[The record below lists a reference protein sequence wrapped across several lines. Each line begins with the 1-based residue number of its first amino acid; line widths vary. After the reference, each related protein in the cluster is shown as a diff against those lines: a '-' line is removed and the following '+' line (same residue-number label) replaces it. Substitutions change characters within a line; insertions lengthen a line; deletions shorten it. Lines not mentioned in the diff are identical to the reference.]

1 MKERIIIIVL
11 FLSIIVEP
19 LSAEKLVNGTCPSS
33 LRTFCYDGIIVP
45 MWRPSTGITAGDKAA
60 RAIVYFSAL
69 MYLFLGVSIIAD
81 RFMAAI
87 EVITSQEK
95 EVIVRRKNGE
105 TQTISVRIWN
115 ETVSNLTL
123 MALGSS
129 APEILLSVIEI
140 IGKNFEAGD
149 LGPGTIVGSAAFN
162 LFVIIGVCIIVVPDG
177 QIRRIKHLSVFFI
190 TSSWSLFA
198 YLWMYL
204 IIAVFTPG
212 VVEVWEALLT
222 FIFFPV
228 IVICAYIAD
237 TKIFFKKFLKKKY
250 RATALMKAANGDLEL
265 TNHTEEVTYSL
276 TDGELLAEE
285 SEFDRHR
292 MDYVDAIKEI
302 RKRNPN
308 IGMKELEELAQM
320 EVLNKGPKSRAYYR
334 MQATRQLTGSGNVI
348 KKAKVERRMSFDDNR
363 LTTETYPPHVQRFFF
378 NPGHYTVMEN
388 VGTFPVTVTRVGGDM
403 HAVVSVEYFT
413 LDGTAVAEEDYE
425 PVKGVLLFSA
435 GETHKQIM
443 ITIIDDDIFEEDEHF
458 TVHLRN
464 LEVKHSKTKI
474 EPVLVD
480 PMVATIMV
488 LDDDHSG
495 VFQFEVTDLTVSE
508 SCEFAEVKVQ
518 RVSGCRGVVRLP
530 YQTSEGTAKGG
541 GKDFEDTVGYI
552 EFQND
557 QTEGIIRIRI
567 TDDNNY
573 EKSEYF
579 YVQLGEPVLIDK
591 DAITEWETIPSHL
604 FSRFSQRSDSLI
616 SGSGSVKKRNPLTPS
631 AKDGNVNPRKSLG
644 FVETGKPRLGQQT
657 RIKITITESTE
668 FKNTVDRL
676 VKQGT
681 LALVVGTS
689 SWKEQFI
696 EAITVSAGG
705 DVEGED
711 DEEKLPTCM
720 DYVMHFLT
728 VFWKVLFA
736 FVPPTDYGGGWL
748 CFSVCILVIGVLTA
762 VIGDVASSF
771 GCSIGLTDA
780 VTAIT
785 FVALGTSLP
794 DTFASKVAA
803 VGDQYADSSIGN
815 VTGSNAVNVFLGIGL
830 GWSIAA
836 IYHAIK
842 GTQFLVQPGSLG
854 FSVTTYCIFAL
865 FAIVLIMY
873 RRKKSIGGELGGP
886 KVAKYVSASILFFL
900 WFVYILLAGLE
911 NYCIIEGF

>member
-425 PVKGVLLFSA
+425 PVKGVMLFSA

-458 TVHLRN
+458 AVHLSN

-488 LDDDHSG
+488 LDDDHFG

-557 QTEGIIRIRI
+557 QTE
-567 TDDNNY
+567 
-573 EKSEYF
+573 
-579 YVQLGEPVLIDK
+579 
-591 DAITEWETIPSHL
+591 
-604 FSRFSQRSDSLI
+604 
-616 SGSGSVKKRNPLTPS
+616 
-631 AKDGNVNPRKSLG
+631 
-644 FVETGKPRLGQQT
+644 
-657 RIKITITESTE
+657 
-668 FKNTVDRL
+668 
-676 VKQGT
+676 
-681 LALVVGTS
+681 
-689 SWKEQFI
+689 
-696 EAITVSAGG
+696 
-705 DVEGED
+705 
-711 DEEKLPTCM
+711 
-720 DYVMHFLT
+720 
-728 VFWKVLFA
+728 FA
-736 FVPPTDYGGGWL
+736 
-748 CFSVCILVIGVLTA
+748 
-762 VIGDVASSF
+762 
-771 GCSIGLTDA
+771 
-780 VTAIT
+780 
-785 FVALGTSLP
+785 
-794 DTFASKVAA
+794 
-803 VGDQYADSSIGN
+803 
-815 VTGSNAVNVFLGIGL
+815 
-830 GWSIAA
+830 
-836 IYHAIK
+836 
-842 GTQFLVQPGSLG
+842 
-854 FSVTTYCIFAL
+854 
-865 FAIVLIMY
+865 
-873 RRKKSIGGELGGP
+873 
-886 KVAKYVSASILFFL
+886 
-900 WFVYILLAGLE
+900 
-911 NYCIIEGF
+911 

>member
-1 MKERIIIIVL
+1 MGL
-11 FLSIIVEP
+11 FLKFGEMSGYIFTAVVFLTIHTKF
-19 LSAEKLVNGTCPSS
+19 LNAEKLVNGTCPSS
-33 LRTFCYDGIIVP
+33 QRTFCYDGIIVP

-95 EVIVRRKNGE
+95 EVTVRKKNGE

-162 LFVIIGVCIIVVPDG
+162 LFVIIGVCVLVVPNG
-177 QIRRIKHLSVFFI
+177 EIRRIKHLSVFFI
-190 TSSWSLFA
+190 TSSWSIFA

-228 IVICAYIAD
+228 IVVCAYIAD
-237 TKIFFKKFLKKKY
+237 TKIFFKKFLRKKY
-250 RATALMKAANGDLEL
+250 RATALMKTANGDLEL
-265 TNHTEEVTYSL
+265 TNHTEEVTYAPRD
-276 TDGELLAEE
+276 TGLLAEE

-292 MDYVDAIKEI
+292 MDYVEAIKEI

-308 IGMKELEELAQM
+308 IEMKELEELAQI

-334 MQATRQLTGSGNVI
+334 MQATRQLTGSGNVL
-348 KKAKVERRMSFDDNR
+348 KKAKVERRMSFDDSN
-363 LTTETYPPHVQRFFF
+363 LTQDTYPPHVQRFFF

-388 VGTFPVTVTRVGGDM
+388 VGTFPVTVSRVGGDM
-403 HAVVSVEYFT
+403 HSVVSVEYFT
-413 LDGTAVAEEDYE
+413 LDGTAVAGEDYE
-425 PVKGVLLFSA
+425 PAQGFLLFSA

-443 ITIIDDDIFEEDEHF
+443 ISIIDDDIFEEDEHF

-464 LEVKHSKTKI
+464 LEVKDSPTPI
-474 EPVLVD
+474 QPVLID

-495 VFQFEVTDLTVSE
+495 VFQFDVAEISVSE
-508 SCEFAEVKVQ
+508 SCEFAEAKVQ

-530 YQTSEGTAKGG
+530 YQTVEGTAKGG
-541 GKDFEDTVGYI
+541 GKDFEDSIGYI

-557 QTEGIIRIRI
+557 QTEGTIRIRVV
-567 TDDNNY
+567 DDNNY

-579 YVQLGEPVLIDK
+579 YLQLGEPILIDK
-591 DAITEWETIPSHL
+591 DALAVRRCMDKFRRARESLKVPSSL
-604 FSRFSQRSDSLI
+604 FSRFTQRSDSVA
-616 SGSGSVKKRNPLTPS
+616 STVKRNSLLPNS
-631 AKDGNVNPRKSLG
+631 KDGIPNLLNPRKSLG
-644 FVETGKPRLGQQT
+644 LVETGKPRLGQQT

-668 FKNTVDRL
+668 FKHTVDRL
-676 VKQGT
+676 VKQGKWS
-681 LALVVGTS
+681 LVVGTS

-705 DVEGED
+705 EAEGED

-736 FVPPTDYGGGWL
+736 FVPPTDYGGGG
-748 CFSVCILVIGVLTA
+748 FVFVSV
-762 VIGDVASSF
+762 
-771 GCSIGLTDA
+771 
-780 VTAIT
+780 
-785 FVALGTSLP
+785 
-794 DTFASKVAA
+794 
-803 VGDQYADSSIGN
+803 
-815 VTGSNAVNVFLGIGL
+815 
-830 GWSIAA
+830 
-836 IYHAIK
+836 
-842 GTQFLVQPGSLG
+842 
-854 FSVTTYCIFAL
+854 
-865 FAIVLIMY
+865 
-873 RRKKSIGGELGGP
+873 
-886 KVAKYVSASILFFL
+886 
-900 WFVYILLAGLE
+900 
-911 NYCIIEGF
+911 

>member
-557 QTEGIIRIRI
+557 QTE
-567 TDDNNY
+567 
-573 EKSEYF
+573 
-579 YVQLGEPVLIDK
+579 
-591 DAITEWETIPSHL
+591 
-604 FSRFSQRSDSLI
+604 
-616 SGSGSVKKRNPLTPS
+616 
-631 AKDGNVNPRKSLG
+631 
-644 FVETGKPRLGQQT
+644 
-657 RIKITITESTE
+657 
-668 FKNTVDRL
+668 
-676 VKQGT
+676 
-681 LALVVGTS
+681 
-689 SWKEQFI
+689 
-696 EAITVSAGG
+696 
-705 DVEGED
+705 
-711 DEEKLPTCM
+711 
-720 DYVMHFLT
+720 
-728 VFWKVLFA
+728 FA
-736 FVPPTDYGGGWL
+736 
-748 CFSVCILVIGVLTA
+748 
-762 VIGDVASSF
+762 
-771 GCSIGLTDA
+771 
-780 VTAIT
+780 
-785 FVALGTSLP
+785 
-794 DTFASKVAA
+794 
-803 VGDQYADSSIGN
+803 
-815 VTGSNAVNVFLGIGL
+815 
-830 GWSIAA
+830 
-836 IYHAIK
+836 
-842 GTQFLVQPGSLG
+842 
-854 FSVTTYCIFAL
+854 
-865 FAIVLIMY
+865 
-873 RRKKSIGGELGGP
+873 
-886 KVAKYVSASILFFL
+886 
-900 WFVYILLAGLE
+900 
-911 NYCIIEGF
+911 

>member
-1 MKERIIIIVL
+1 MFKYILFFIV
-11 FLSIIVEP
+11 FSIISKP
-19 LSAEKLVNGTCPSS
+19 LTAEKLVNGTCPSS
-33 LRTFCYDGIIVP
+33 QRTFCYDGIIVP

-95 EVIVRRKNGE
+95 EVTLRKKNGE

-177 QIRRIKHLSVFFI
+177 QVRRIKHLSVFFI

-228 IVICAYIAD
+228 IVICAYLAD

-265 TNHTEEVTYSL
+265 TNHTEEVTYAPA
-276 TDGELLAEE
+276 DGDLLVEE

-292 MDYVDAIKEI
+292 MDYVEAIKEI

-413 LDGTAVAEEDYE
+413 LDGTAVAGEDYE
-425 PVKGVLLFSA
+425 PVKGLLLFSA

-443 ITIIDDDIFEEDEHF
+443 ISIIDDDIFEEDEHF

-464 LEVKHSKTKI
+464 LEVKHSSTKI

-495 VFQFEVTDLTVSE
+495 VFQFDVADLTVSE
-508 SCEFAEVKVQ
+508 SCEYAEIKVQ
-518 RVSGCRGVVRLP
+518 RVSGCRGIVRLP
-530 YQTSEGTAKGG
+530 YQTVEGTAKGG

-557 QTEGIIRIRI
+557 QTEGIIRIRVM
-567 TDDNNY
+567 DDNNY

-591 DAITEWETIPSHL
+591 DAINEWETIPSHL
-604 FSRFSQRSDSLI
+604 FARITQRSDSLV
-616 SGSGSVKKRNPLTPS
+616 SRTSSTKKRNSQTPS
-631 AKDGNVNPRKSLG
+631 AKDVNFNPRKSLG
-644 FVETGKPRLGQQT
+644 FVETGQPRLGQPT

-668 FKNTVDRL
+668 FKKTVDRL

-689 SWKEQFI
+689 SWKEQFV

-705 DVEGED
+705 DVDD
-711 DEEKLPTCM
+711 DEGEKLPTCM

-736 FVPPTDYGGGWL
+736 FVPPTDYGGGWF
-748 CFSVCILVIGVLTA
+748 CFTVCILVIGILTA

-803 VGDQYADSSIGN
+803 IGDQYADSSIGN

-854 FSVTTYCIFAL
+854 FSVTTFCIFAVV
-865 FAIVLIMY
+865 AIILIMF

-886 KVAKYVSASILFFL
+886 KVAKYISALFLFFL

>member
-1 MKERIIIIVL
+1 MK
-11 FLSIIVEP
+11 
-19 LSAEKLVNGTCPSS
+19 T
-33 LRTFCYDGIIVP
+33 
-45 MWRPSTGITAGDKAA
+45 
-60 RAIVYFSAL
+60 
-69 MYLFLGVSIIAD
+69 
-81 RFMAAI
+81 
-87 EVITSQEK
+87 
-95 EVIVRRKNGE
+95 
-105 TQTISVRIWN
+105 
-115 ETVSNLTL
+115 
-123 MALGSS
+123 
-129 APEILLSVIEI
+129 
-140 IGKNFEAGD
+140 
-149 LGPGTIVGSAAFN
+149 
-162 LFVIIGVCIIVVPDG
+162 
-177 QIRRIKHLSVFFI
+177 
-190 TSSWSLFA
+190 
-198 YLWMYL
+198 
-204 IIAVFTPG
+204 
-212 VVEVWEALLT
+212 
-222 FIFFPV
+222 
-228 IVICAYIAD
+228 
-237 TKIFFKKFLKKKY
+237 
-250 RATALMKAANGDLEL
+250 ANGDLEL
-265 TNHTEEVTYSL
+265 TNHTEEVTYAPRD
-276 TDGELLAEE
+276 TGLLAEE

-292 MDYVDAIKEI
+292 MDYVEAIKEI

-308 IGMKELEELAQM
+308 IEMKELEELAQI

-334 MQATRQLTGSGNVI
+334 MQATRQLTGSGNVL
-348 KKAKVERRMSFDDNR
+348 KKAKVERRMSFDDSN
-363 LTTETYPPHVQRFFF
+363 LTQDTYPPHVQRFFF

-388 VGTFPVTVTRVGGDM
+388 VGTFPVTVSRVGGDM
-403 HAVVSVEYFT
+403 HSVVSVEYFT
-413 LDGTAVAEEDYE
+413 LDGTAVAGEDYE
-425 PVKGVLLFSA
+425 PAQGFLLFSA

-443 ITIIDDDIFEEDEHF
+443 ISIIDDDIFEEDEHF

-464 LEVKHSKTKI
+464 LEVKDSPTPI
-474 EPVLVD
+474 QPVLID

-495 VFQFEVTDLTVSE
+495 VFQFDVAEISVSE
-508 SCEFAEVKVQ
+508 SCEFAEAKVQ

-530 YQTSEGTAKGG
+530 YQTVEGTAKGG
-541 GKDFEDTVGYI
+541 GKDFEDSIGYI

-557 QTEGIIRIRI
+557 QTEGTIRIRVV
-567 TDDNNY
+567 DDNNY

-579 YVQLGEPVLIDK
+579 YLQLGEPILIDK
-591 DAITEWETIPSHL
+591 DVPSSL
-604 FSRFSQRSDSLI
+604 FSRFTQRSDSVA
-616 SGSGSVKKRNPLTPS
+616 STVKRNSLLPNS
-631 AKDGNVNPRKSLG
+631 KDGIPNLLNPRKSLG
-644 FVETGKPRLGQQT
+644 LVETGKPRLGQQT

-668 FKNTVDRL
+668 FKHTVDRL
-676 VKQGT
+676 VKQGKWS
-681 LALVVGTS
+681 LVVGTS

-705 DVEGED
+705 EAEGED

-736 FVPPTDYGGGWL
+736 FVPPTDYGGGWF
-748 CFSVCILVIGVLTA
+748 CFCVCIIVIGVLTA

-842 GTQFLVQPGSLG
+842 GTPFLVQPGSLG
-854 FSVTTYCIFAL
+854 FSVTVFCIFGLVAIAL
-865 FAIVLIMY
+865 ILF

-886 KVAKYVSASILFFL
+886 KLAKYTSAVFLFFL
-900 WFVYILLAGLE
+900 WFLYILLAGLE

>member
-1 MKERIIIIVL
+1 MGL
-11 FLSIIVEP
+11 FLKFGEMSGYIFTAVVFLTIHTKF
-19 LSAEKLVNGTCPSS
+19 LNAEKLVNGTCPSS
-33 LRTFCYDGIIVP
+33 QRTFCYDGIIVP

-95 EVIVRRKNGE
+95 EVTVRKKNGE

-162 LFVIIGVCIIVVPDG
+162 LFVIIGVCVLVVPNG
-177 QIRRIKHLSVFFI
+177 EIRRIKHLSVFFI
-190 TSSWSLFA
+190 TSSWSIFA

-228 IVICAYIAD
+228 IVVCAYIAD
-237 TKIFFKKFLKKKY
+237 TKIFFKKFLRKKY
-250 RATALMKAANGDLEL
+250 RATALMKTANGDLEL
-265 TNHTEEVTYSL
+265 TNHTEEVTYAPRD
-276 TDGELLAEE
+276 TGLLAEE

-292 MDYVDAIKEI
+292 MDYVEAIKEI

-308 IGMKELEELAQM
+308 IEMKELEELAQI

-334 MQATRQLTGSGNVI
+334 MQATRQLTGSGNVL
-348 KKAKVERRMSFDDNR
+348 KKAKVERRMSFDDSN
-363 LTTETYPPHVQRFFF
+363 LTQDTYPPHVQRFFF

-388 VGTFPVTVTRVGGDM
+388 VGTFPVTVSRVGGDM
-403 HAVVSVEYFT
+403 HSVVSVEYFT
-413 LDGTAVAEEDYE
+413 LDGTAVAGEDYE
-425 PVKGVLLFSA
+425 PAQGFLLFSA

-443 ITIIDDDIFEEDEHF
+443 ISIIDDDIFEEDEHF

-464 LEVKHSKTKI
+464 LEVKDSPTPI
-474 EPVLVD
+474 QPVLID

-495 VFQFEVTDLTVSE
+495 VFQFDVAEISVSE
-508 SCEFAEVKVQ
+508 SCEFAEAKVQ

-530 YQTSEGTAKGG
+530 YQTVEGTAKGG
-541 GKDFEDTVGYI
+541 GKDFEDSIGYI

-557 QTEGIIRIRI
+557 QTEGTIRIRVV
-567 TDDNNY
+567 DDNNY

-579 YVQLGEPVLIDK
+579 YLQLGEPILIDK
-591 DAITEWETIPSHL
+591 DVPSSL
-604 FSRFSQRSDSLI
+604 FSRFTQRSDSVA
-616 SGSGSVKKRNPLTPS
+616 STVKRNSLLPNS
-631 AKDGNVNPRKSLG
+631 KDGIPNLLNPRKSLG
-644 FVETGKPRLGQQT
+644 LVETGKPRLGQQT

-668 FKNTVDRL
+668 FKHTVDRL
-676 VKQGT
+676 VKQGKWS
-681 LALVVGTS
+681 LVVGTS

-705 DVEGED
+705 EAEGED

-736 FVPPTDYGGGWL
+736 FVPPTDYGGGG
-748 CFSVCILVIGVLTA
+748 FVFVSV
-762 VIGDVASSF
+762 
-771 GCSIGLTDA
+771 
-780 VTAIT
+780 
-785 FVALGTSLP
+785 
-794 DTFASKVAA
+794 
-803 VGDQYADSSIGN
+803 
-815 VTGSNAVNVFLGIGL
+815 
-830 GWSIAA
+830 
-836 IYHAIK
+836 
-842 GTQFLVQPGSLG
+842 
-854 FSVTTYCIFAL
+854 
-865 FAIVLIMY
+865 
-873 RRKKSIGGELGGP
+873 
-886 KVAKYVSASILFFL
+886 
-900 WFVYILLAGLE
+900 
-911 NYCIIEGF
+911 